1 MPSSRSITATFR
13 RGWRRA
19 SSRAA
24 ARPRMPAPTT
34 ATSQLS
40 GIDLPGIALT
50 SHAEGDRGEPASSRG
65 GARAGP
71 VPHLARLEGPA
82 AVRVRD
88 VEIALVLAREMKAAA
103 DRDVDASLR
112 LGQLREVF
120 GADQLDRAERAR
132 LQTALEM
139 AGLAPRPSLLDAEL
153 DEPIRFAV
161 GGAASG
167 DVVAPEEAAPQ
178 APPEPPSAPE
188 PPQRQEFPT
197 VGEFAR
203 STFARFRGRRARREP
218 AEAPPA
224 IVAEAA
230 PVFEKPVAHVEE
242 PGPAEDGRGRGPE
255 ELEPDEPV
263 AAEPEPE
270 QVEEAAAEEP
280 VAAEAVAEE

>member
-1 MPSSRSITATFR
+1 MPACTTPLLWPVWWRAMPSSRSITATFR

-40 GIDLPGIALT
+40 GIDLPVIPLT
-50 SHAEGDRGEPASSRG
+50 SHAEGDRGEPASSRA
-65 GARAGP
+65 GALAGP

-103 DRDVDASLR
+103 DRDVEASLR
-112 LGQLREVF
+112 LEQLREVF

-132 LQTALEM
+132 IQTALEM

-178 APPEPPSAPE
+178 APPEPASAPE

-197 VGEFAR
+197 GGEFAR
-203 STFARFRGRRARREP
+203 SPFARFRGRRARREP
-218 AEAPPA
+218 AEEPPA

-230 PVFEKPVAHVEE
+230 PVFEEPVAHVE
-242 PGPAEDGRGRGPE
+242 
-255 ELEPDEPV
+255 
-263 AAEPEPE
+263 
-270 QVEEAAAEEP
+270 
-280 VAAEAVAEE
+280 